1 MKRLSKV
8 MTARRN
14 EFGGAGG
21 DSMGGE
27 GASCMD
33 EETGRRYSCNEAT
46 QYSLVT
52 STGVH
57 VYVCTLYL
65 YYIYDIHI
73 YLYL

>member
-14 EFGGAGG
+14 DFGGGG

-33 EETGRRYSCNEAT
+33 EETGRRYSCNEQNT
-46 QYSLVT
+46 V
-52 STGVH
+52 V
-57 VYVCTLYL
+57 
-65 YYIYDIHI
+65 
-73 YLYL
+73 

>member
-46 QYSLVT
+46 QQH
-52 STGVH
+52 STV
-57 VYVCTLYL
+57 
-65 YYIYDIHI
+65 
-73 YLYL
+73 